1 MSAAN
6 NSIPPLH
13 VLRGILRLIKAPVHS
28 YEESSSEVIA
38 AAATMIARTEG
49 GQKETEYNLRQNILK
64 QYREA
69 QNLPSKD
76 TQVLQKMALD
86 FYTLR
91 KDLRERSRLYALDA
105 GVEVKLSPK
114 EMSRRAAAR
123 AGLQLPDMSH
133 NS

>member
-1 MSAAN
+1 
-6 NSIPPLH
+6 
-13 VLRGILRLIKAPVHS
+13 
-28 YEESSSEVIA
+28 
-38 AAATMIARTEG
+38 MIARTEG